1 MTRCPIV
8 LAFALGLITA
18 PAWGQ
23 SREQLANG
31 SFRVT
36 WQPQTDGVVPSI
48 EGQVYNGSPL
58 RVSNVRLQIEGL
70 DRDSHPVGR
79 RVAWALGDIAPGAE
93 TSFRVEAMPGAAS
106 YRIGVLSYDVVSGSQ
121 AP

>member
-1 MTRCPIV
+1 MMKCSTV
-8 LAFALGLITA
+8 LALALGLITA

-36 WQPQTDGVVPSI
+36 WQPQTVGMVPSI
-48 EGQVYNGSPL
+48 EGQVYNGSRL
-58 RVSNVRLQIEGL
+58 RVTNVRLQIEGL
-70 DRDSHPVGR
+70 DRDSHPVGK

-93 TSFRVEAMPGAAS
+93 TSFRVEPMSGAAS
-106 YRIGVLSYDVVSGSQ
+106 YRIDVLSYDVVSGSQ